1 MLKKIYKIMT
11 SEDSAITASALEQ
24 QAAQNDLTIS
34 RVEQN
39 DAASEAH
46 DVSVGSGLVSNFKR

>member
-11 SEDSAITASALEQ
+11 SEDTEVTAMET
-24 QAAQNDLTIS
+24 AAQNDLTIS

-39 DAASEAH
+39 DAASDEH
-46 DVSVGSGLVSNFKR
+46 EVSVGSGLVSNFKR